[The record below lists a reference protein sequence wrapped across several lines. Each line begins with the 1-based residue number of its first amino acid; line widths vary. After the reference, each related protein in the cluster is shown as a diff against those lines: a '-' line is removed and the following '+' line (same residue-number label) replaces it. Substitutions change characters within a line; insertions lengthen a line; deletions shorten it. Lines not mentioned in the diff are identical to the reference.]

1 MIGKTIKINDRTIEI
16 KKMPLGNYS
25 DFVEIVQ
32 SAAER
37 LIQENK
43 LSLKALEVITL
54 EGLMELVPAITRHAM
69 DDLLR
74 LLELATPLTA
84 EDFKNEDDPIG
95 LADVKR
101 ILETVYEVNEFDEIK
116 KAIGQLF
123 GSNST
128 EAGSTD

>member
-1 MIGKTIKINDRTIEI
+1 
-16 KKMPLGNYS
+16 MPLGNYS